1 MLRTWRLKSTPRRA
15 NRISLQARPDVFRE
29 WSQLCPERPTSL
41 PFFSSQLETEMNEK
55 LHDTL
60 QQLLQF
66 RATKSE
72 SDRALRLKDNIAKLK
87 KVFSGMPRSSYSHV
101 HHAMLI
107 GSGQAYTVEYT
118 TSADPLSADTIPL

>member
-1 MLRTWRLKSTPRRA
+1 MTPLTFSSYP
-15 NRISLQARPDVFRE
+15 SLD
-29 WSQLCPERPTSL
+29 
-41 PFFSSQLETEMNEK
+41 SQLETEINEK

-87 KVFSGMPRSSYSHV
+87 KVFNGERRRLFPTSV
-101 HHAMLI
+101 THH
-107 GSGQAYTVEYT
+107 
-118 TSADPLSADTIPL
+118 

>member
-1 MLRTWRLKSTPRRA
+1 
-15 NRISLQARPDVFRE
+15 
-29 WSQLCPERPTSL
+29 
-41 PFFSSQLETEMNEK
+41 MNEK

-87 KVFSGMPRSSYSHV
+87 KVFSGMPRSFYSHV